1 MFAIIDCGTTN
12 TRVYILNEDDRIVG
26 QGVRRVGV
34 RNTSMTGSNAMLKKG
49 ICDAILEAADN
60 AGIGVSEIRYA
71 VAAGMIT
78 SEIGLVEIPHLIC
91 PIGLEELAQNAVMTK
106 AGEWIPVNVPI
117 LFIRGVRNQYGEGIL
132 KNIRNVDF
140 MRGEE
145 TQMMGILEEYDVH
158 EPVNV
163 IVLSSHTKIIHANG
177 SGRIEASLTTL
188 SGQLYEAICK
198 ETMIGKSLSENNTEE
213 SGGYS
218 FEEIVNTAADVVRD
232 VGLDRGIMIPRFLQ
246 VLLKTDFKERNLFI
260 DAAIAAD
267 DMRMVEEFEHQ
278 GYQARK
284 YILFGQGS
292 RCTLYEYL
300 LHKMRADVEVVC
312 VSDSEKLSGI
322 MVKGAVR
329 IAKKYQQ
336 IQKEK
341 ALCFE

>member
-1 MFAIIDCGTTN
+1 VFAIIDCGTTN
-12 TRVYILNEDDRIVG
+12 TRVYLLNAENQIVG

-34 RNTSMTGSNAMLKKG
+34 RNTSMTGSNAMLKQG
-49 ICDAILEAADN
+49 ICEAILEAADN
-60 AGIGVSEIRYA
+60 AGIAVSQIAYA
-71 VAAGMIT
+71 VASGMIT
-78 SEIGLVEIPHLIC
+78 SEIGLVEIPHLVC
-91 PIGLEELAQNAVMTK
+91 PIGLEELAEHAVMTK
-106 AGEWIPVNVPI
+106 AGEWIPLPIPI
-117 LFIRGVRNQYGEGIL
+117 LFIRGVRNDYGEAIL

-177 SGRIEASLTTL
+177 GGQIEASLTTL

-198 ETMIGKSLSENNTEE
+198 ETMIGKSLSQNTTEE
-213 SGGYS
+213 SGGYT

-246 VLLKTDFKERNLFI
+246 VLLKTDFRERNLFI

-267 DMRMVEEFEHQ
+267 DMRMIEEFESQ

-284 YILFGQGS
+284 YILFGQES
-292 RCTLYEYL
+292 RCALYAYL
-300 LHKMRADVEVVC
+300 LRRRNADVEVVC
-312 VSDSEKLSGI
+312 ASDSQKLSDI
-322 MVKGAVR
+322 MVKGAIR
-329 IAKKYQQ
+329 IVKKYKQ

-341 ALCFE
+341 TLCFE